1 MDVERTSVREGEP
14 HVAKIHPR
22 VRCRRGARHSRTD
35 ADHRQRHVVRQ
46 WLVRLPRLQSSL
58 ELALPPPLL
67 GLLQAAFLL
76 WRQVRRLEEVLQILL
91 SRTSGRLHRAGN
103 RATPASEP
111 GFARFHI
118 DREHHRHRRHPR
130 DGDPD
135 QPATRQFELRFLRK
149 VGQDRSRRP
158 AQDRMSATKKGTEGE
173 LPMTTIIRIVA
184 LCAALLAAGSAFDD
198 QYPNKPVKIIV
209 PFPPAG
215 QTDIAG
221 RLIAQKL
228 SDRLG
233 QQFYI
238 ENISGAGGNLGMGNV
253 ARAVPDGY
261 TILFASSSIVVN
273 PSLYPKIPY
282 DPYKDFQPV
291 SVPATAPNI
300 LLVNP
305 SVPAKDVKELVAYIK
320 ANPGKISYA
329 SAGTGTTPHL
339 SSELLKLTLNLDI
352 VHVPFGGAGPAI
364 QSLVA
369 GHTPMGFTSMPPAVP
384 LIKEGKLR
392 ALAVA
397 APKRSAALPDVPTLD
412 ELGFKEQE
420 ADTFQGVLLPA
431 GTPKPIVDLLYKE
444 IVAIVA
450 LPDVKDRF
458 AQLGLEIIANT
469 PDEFAAQIKR
479 EIEKWG
485 RVIREA
491 NIKAE

>member
-1 MDVERTSVREGEP
+1 MLF
-14 HVAKIHPR
+14 
-22 VRCRRGARHSRTD
+22 RRFASCL
-35 ADHRQRHVVRQ
+35 A
-46 WLVRLPRLQSSL
+46 SL
-58 ELALPPPLL
+58 L
-67 GLLQAAFLL
+67 
-76 WRQVRRLEEVLQILL
+76 LL
-91 SRTSGRLHRAGN
+91 SAAG
-103 RATPASEP
+103 
-111 GFARFHI
+111 
-118 DREHHRHRRHPR
+118 
-130 DGDPD
+130 
-135 QPATRQFELRFLRK
+135 
-149 VGQDRSRRP
+149 
-158 AQDRMSATKKGTEGE
+158 
-173 LPMTTIIRIVA
+173 
-184 LCAALLAAGSAFDD
+184 AALAQGAGD
-198 QYPNKPVKIIV
+198 YPNRPVKIVV
-209 PFPPAG
+209 PFAPAG
-215 QTDIAG
+215 PTDVVARIM
-221 RLIAQKL
+221 AQKFTE
-228 SDRLG
+228 RLG
-233 QQFYI
+233 KQFYV
-238 ENISGAGGNLGMGNV
+238 ENMAGAGGNLGMGNV
-253 ARAVPDGY
+253 ARAAPDGY

-282 DPYKDFQPV
+282 DPYKDFEPV

-339 SSELLKLTLNLDI
+339 SSELLKLTLKLDI

-412 ELGFKEQE
+412 ELGFKDQE
-420 ADTFQGVLLPA
+420 ADTFQGVLVPA
-431 GTPKPIVDLLYKE
+431 GTPKPIVDLLHKE

-450 LPDVKDRF
+450 LPDVKERF
-458 AQLGLEIIANT
+458 AQLGLEIIANS
-469 PDEFAAQIKR
+469 PDEFTAQIKR

-485 RVIREA
+485 NVIRDA

>member
-1 MDVERTSVREGEP
+1 M
-14 HVAKIHPR
+14 I
-22 VRCRRGARHSRTD
+22 
-35 ADHRQRHVVRQ
+35 
-46 WLVRLPRLQSSL
+46 
-58 ELALPPPLL
+58 
-67 GLLQAAFLL
+67 
-76 WRQVRRLEEVLQILL
+76 VRRLV
-91 SRTSGRLHRAGN
+91 
-103 RATPASEP
+103 
-111 GFARFHI
+111 
-118 DREHHRHRRHPR
+118 
-130 DGDPD
+130 
-135 QPATRQFELRFLRK
+135 
-149 VGQDRSRRP
+149 
-158 AQDRMSATKKGTEGE
+158 
-173 LPMTTIIRIVA
+173 
-184 LCAALLAAGSAFDD
+184 LLALGSLLAVSAAGVASAQTSAGD
-198 QYPNKPVKIIV
+198 YPNRPVKIVV
-209 PFPPAG
+209 PFAPAG
-215 QTDIAG
+215 PTDVVARIM
-221 RLIAQKL
+221 AQKFTE
-228 SDRLG
+228 RLG
-233 QQFYI
+233 KQFYV
-238 ENISGAGGNLGMGNV
+238 ENMAGAGGNLGMGNV

-397 APKRSAALPDVPTLD
+397 APKRSAALPDVPTLE
-412 ELGFKEQE
+412 ELGFKDQE
-420 ADTFQGVLLPA
+420 ADTFQGVLVPA
-431 GTPKPIVDLLYKE
+431 GTPKPIVDLLHKE

-450 LPDVKDRF
+450 LPDVKERF
-458 AQLGLEIIANT
+458 GQLGLEIIANT
-469 PDEFAAQIKR
+469 PDEFTAQIKR